1 MSSESPFRISSTVLT
16 VACILCGLIAV
27 SYLVSQLTPRPD
39 VVDQSAVAANALQV
53 SLSEFQT
60 TSLERS
66 VSPSVADGHS
76 VPHYYAPVTV
86 HPVTVNIDNAG
97 IIREISRM
105 HQRLDSLGAEANSKA
120 QSEAP

>member
-1 MSSESPFRISSTVLT
+1 MNSESPFQISSMVLT
-16 VACILCGLIAV
+16 VACILCGLTAAP
-27 SYLVSQLTPRPD
+27 YLVSQLAPRAHA
-39 VVDQSAVAANALQV
+39 VDQSAVAANALQV

-66 VSPSVADGHS
+66 VSPLKSAWHS
-76 VPHYYAPVTV
+76 VPHFYAPVTV

-97 IIREISRM
+97 IIREISRV
-105 HQRLDSLGAEANSKA
+105 HQRLDSLGAEANSNA